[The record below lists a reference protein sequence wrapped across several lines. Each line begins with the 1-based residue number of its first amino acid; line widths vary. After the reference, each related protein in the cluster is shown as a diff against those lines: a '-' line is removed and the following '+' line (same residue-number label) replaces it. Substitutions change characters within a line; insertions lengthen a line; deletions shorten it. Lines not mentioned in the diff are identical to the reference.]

1 MVAPICEEFLFR
13 GFIFTALRN
22 WRGTWPAAIITGLL
36 FGGVHVGSAPVVD
49 LVPLAFLG
57 FGLCLLYRITGSLY
71 PCIAAHSL
79 NNSIAYGSLESW
91 SFGQVIL
98 LLGASLARDRPARA
112 GGQAPWCDLCR
123 PAPPLHPRPL
133 PSSPAPRICASA
145 RSHAPSGSAAAPP
158 AAGRIRLVVQRAF
171 GKPPFV
177 IVGSRLVVRGIVI
190 PYVGG
195 QQVKVSFYREG
206 RKVEV
211 KTVSVRAIGNGA
223 GQFHIGY
230 ASGRPGVVE
239 ARAAH
244 SATAQQGAFAG
255 KSEQVHVVSANLG
268 SGASGPSVRL
278 LQSELNALH
287 FVVPLNGVFD
297 DATGRA
303 VVAFRKM
310 TGLPRVSYTNAQV
323 FRRMQEGGGVF
334 HVRYPSDGR
343 HVEGDLTKQVLAE
356 IEPGGRVRALYTMS
370 SGKPSTP
377 TVIGRFQVYSKTPG
391 TNSEG
396 MVDSNYFIRGY
407 AIHGYAEVPTYAAS
421 HGCLRVPIPN
431 AAAIYGW
438 VQQGTPV
445 DVYNE
450 SGGGSHRVKGNA
462 GP

>member
-1 MVAPICEEFLFR
+1 MNKLRLLSFLSAVSVALAC
-13 GFIFTALRN
+13 AASASAA
-22 WRGTWPAAIITGLL
+22 GTPTPTVPAVTTPVPAA
-36 FGGVHVGSAPVVD
+36 
-49 LVPLAFLG
+49 
-57 FGLCLLYRITGSLY
+57 
-71 PCIAAHSL
+71 
-79 NNSIAYGSLESW
+79 E
-91 SFGQVIL
+91 
-98 LLGASLARDRPARA
+98 
-112 GGQAPWCDLCR
+112 
-123 PAPPLHPRPL
+123 
-133 PSSPAPRICASA
+133 
-145 RSHAPSGSAAAPP
+145 PP
-158 AAGRIRLVVQRAF
+158 AAASAPCQINLVALRAF

-177 IVGSRLVVRGIVI
+177 IAGSKLVVRGIVI

-195 QQVKVSFYREG
+195 QKVKVSFYREG

-211 KTVSVRAIGNGA
+211 KTVSVVAIGNGA

-230 ASGRPGVVE
+230 SSGNAGTLQ
-239 ARAAH
+239 ARAVH
-244 SATAQQGAFAG
+244 YATPEQMAFAG
-255 KSEQVHVVSANLG
+255 KSEQVHVASPDL
-268 SGASGPSVRL
+268 SPGASGPSVRL

-297 DATGRA
+297 EATGRA
-303 VVAFRKM
+303 VIAFRKM
-310 TGLPRVSYTNAQV
+310 TGLARVPYTNLSV
-323 FRRMQEGGGVF
+323 FKRMQEGGGVF
-334 HVRYPSDGR
+334 HVRYPGDGR

-377 TVIGRFQVYSKTPG
+377 TVIGRFSVYSKTPG

-450 SGGGSHRVKGNA
+450 SGGGSHRVKSNA

>member
-1 MVAPICEEFLFR
+1 MN
-13 GFIFTALRN
+13 ALRALPC
-22 WRGTWPAAIITGLL
+22 TIAVAI
-36 FGGVHVGSAPVVD
+36 A
-49 LVPLAFLG
+49 LV
-57 FGLCLLYRITGSLY
+57 
-71 PCIAAHSL
+71 
-79 NNSIAYGSLESW
+79 
-91 SFGQVIL
+91 
-98 LLGASLARDRPARA
+98 
-112 GGQAPWCDLCR
+112 
-123 PAPPLHPRPL
+123 
-133 PSSPAPRICASA
+133 CASSA
-145 RSHAPSGSAAAPP
+145 SAAASATPTPTTPTASIPAPP
-158 AAGRIRLVVQRAF
+158 AAPPSSASGQIKLVVQRAF

-177 IVGSRLVVRGIVI
+177 IAGSRFVLRGIVV

-195 QQVKVSFYREG
+195 QSVKVSFYRDG
-206 RKVEV
+206 RKVQV
-211 KTVSVRAIGNGA
+211 KTVSVLPIGNGA

-230 ASGRPGVVE
+230 SSGGAGLLQ
-239 ARAAH
+239 ARAVH
-244 SATAQQGAFAG
+244 YATPQQAAFSG
-255 KSEQVHVVSANLG
+255 KSEQVHVASPDL
-268 SGASGPSVRL
+268 SEGARGPSVRL

-297 DATGRA
+297 EATGRA
-303 VVAFRKM
+303 VIAFRKV
-310 TGLPRVSYTNAQV
+310 TGLARVPYTNPSV
-323 FRRMQEGGGVF
+323 FKRLQEGGGVF
-334 HVRYPSDGR
+334 HVRYPGDGR

-356 IEPGGRVRALYTMS
+356 IEPGGHVRALYTMS

-377 TVIGRFQVYSKTPG
+377 TVIGRFHVYSKTFG

-431 AAAIYGW
+431 AAAIYSW